1 MIAPVKFASLVFKEK
16 FNGVK
21 VDWLIKFIEYIGFVG
36 LIEFI
41 ELIG

>member
-21 VDWLIKFIEYIGFVG
+21 VDWLIK

-41 ELIG
+41 GFIGLGEFIE